1 MEIKGENP
9 FPNRLSFL
17 SQCSSRSPTIRCWR
31 CGDGVLLILT
41 GSKCER
47 VLGSQEIRR
56 TAEWGNYSVLG
67 VVFSFVLTTAT
78 CGSGNL
84 HPHEYIFRPQLNPW
98 RNASWCSSSWHFSCR
113 RPTRCATLTT
123 SKRRGASPGR
133 AIEGHSNNNNQIP
146 LLAPTNSVRSGSGN
160 IVSGNGNTVVSGDNN
175 NVSGSNNTVTSGSS
189 NVIVDS
195 NHVIT
200 GSNNTV
206 SGNNNRVTGNNN
218 VVSGSNQVVSG
229 DNKVV
234 TG

>member
-98 RNASWCSSSWHFSCR
+98 RNASCCSPSWRFSCR
-113 RPTRCATLTT
+113 RPMRRATLTT
-123 SKRRGASPGR
+123 FKRRGASPGR
-133 AIEGHSNNNNQIP
+133 AIEEHSNNNNQTP
-146 LLAPTNSVRSGSGN
+146 LLGPT
-160 IVSGNGNTVVSGDNN
+160 TVLDLEVATLYLGAATLLYLGQQQCFWEQQHSHIWEQQCH
-175 NVSGSNNTVTSGSS
+175 T
-189 NVIVDS
+189 
-195 NHVIT
+195 
-200 GSNNTV
+200 
-206 SGNNNRVTGNNN
+206 
-218 VVSGSNQVVSG
+218 
-229 DNKVV
+229 
-234 TG
+234 